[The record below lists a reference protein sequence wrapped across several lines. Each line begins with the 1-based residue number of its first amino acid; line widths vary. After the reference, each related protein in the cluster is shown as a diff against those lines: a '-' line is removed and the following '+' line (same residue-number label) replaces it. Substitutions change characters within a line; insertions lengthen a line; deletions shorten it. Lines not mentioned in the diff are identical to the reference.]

1 MVPQD
6 LFGRYFGGNE
16 LKDKVLRV
24 TFNIVYYCILLSQ
37 VMMRTLDQH
46 RRKVYVSPRV
56 LQQTLN
62 YVNQAVGHAFSWKM
76 LKPHSAAVIQEVL
89 FPILCYTDADEE
101 LWQCD
106 PHEYIRTKFD
116 IFEDYVSPVM
126 AAQTLLHTICKKR
139 KDQLQKTMEFLMQV
153 FSYVQY
159 LINFTLLLIFFKN
172 CLL

>member
-1 MVPQD
+1 
-6 LFGRYFGGNE
+6 
-16 LKDKVLRV
+16 
-24 TFNIVYYCILLSQ
+24 
-37 VMMRTLDQH
+37 MMRTLDQH
-46 RRKVYVSPRV
+46 RRKVFVSPRV

-76 LKPHSAAVIQEVL
+76 LKPHSVAVIQEVL
-89 FPILCYTDADEE
+89 FPIMCYTDADEE

-139 KDQLQKTMEFLMQV
+139 KDMLQKTMEFLMQV
-153 FSYVQY
+153 PPITSVIANSFFIMSCVLLGFDRSKCRSTSERRRIAYGRKLGGY
-159 LINFTLLLIFFKN
+159 LIEEAFV
-172 CLL
+172 